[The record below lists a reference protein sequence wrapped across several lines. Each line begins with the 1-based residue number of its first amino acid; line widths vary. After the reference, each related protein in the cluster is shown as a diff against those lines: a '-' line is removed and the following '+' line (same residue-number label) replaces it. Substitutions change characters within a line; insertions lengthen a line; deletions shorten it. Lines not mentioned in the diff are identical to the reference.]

1 MKIICVPLSRGAMS
15 RLDTDT
21 CTDADLLDVQ
31 LDAEEFEAVW
41 RSGLFTQANRA
52 LALNIDEC
60 EDERILGTVQ
70 LAAFS
75 ALVSA
80 CIEACPEVG
89 ALLKVEAQ
97 VRTALELDTG
107 VYFFF

>member
-52 LALNIDEC
+52 LALNIDEY

-80 CIEACPEVG
+80 CIQACPEVG
-89 ALLKVEAQ
+89 VLLKVEAQ